1 MDWRVITMNQNSRR
15 IQRQELL
22 RTEWIVL
29 VGEALVAIGSVV
41 VVVGLIGAFKLLLRD
56 DE

>member
-1 MDWRVITMNQNSRR
+1 MNQNSRR

-29 VGEALVAIGSVV
+29 VGEALVAMGSLV

-56 DE
+56 AE